1 MNPLRYEGDVLLTG
15 LRAWDKQIKVS
26 ERYLEG
32 MPEAREP
39 VILPAYKWF
48 VRFKYTPVVAQLET
62 DVECLY
68 DHEMAF

>member
-1 MNPLRYEGDVLLTG
+1 MEV
-15 LRAWDKQIKVS
+15 
-26 ERYLEG
+26 

-39 VILPAYKWF
+39 VISPAYKWF